1 MMTVA
6 RVAVAKM
13 ELVCTFVRIDNEDDD
28 DDCYVYDEE
37 NDVDGGDDGDDYG
50 GVAVD
55 HLV

>member
-13 ELVCTFVRIDNEDDD
+13 DLVCTFVRIDNEDDD

-37 NDVDGGDDGDDYG
+37 YDVDGGGDDGDD
-50 GVAVD
+50 
-55 HLV
+55 